1 MIIRHRLPNNGFV
14 KLDRKVIA
22 DNTISDGAARLYTY
36 LCSLPNGANY
46 SDNYLVKALDISK
59 RTLLTRKKELK
70 AKNLIFVDQISKKI
84 YAIYIGHSNMSAQS
98 VRDLWMKEEDKE
110 DE

>member
-14 KLDRKVIA
+14 KLDRKVIS
-22 DNTISDGAARLYTY
+22 DNTLSDGAARLYTY

-46 SDNYLVKALDISK
+46 SDKYLVKALDISQ

-70 AKNLIFVDQISKKI
+70 ERNLIFVDQIGKKV
-84 YAIYIGHSNMSAQS
+84 YVIYIGHSKINAQQ
-98 VRDLWMKEEDKE
+98 VRDLWMKEEDSNGE
-110 DE
+110 